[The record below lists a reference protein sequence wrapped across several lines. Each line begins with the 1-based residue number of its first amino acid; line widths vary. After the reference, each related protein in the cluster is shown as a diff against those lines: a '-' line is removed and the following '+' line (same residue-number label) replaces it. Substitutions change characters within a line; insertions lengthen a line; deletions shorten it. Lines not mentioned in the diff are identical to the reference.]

1 MYNFHSVPNIRHN
14 KIVTVI
20 LWNFLLNFVMAYQKA
35 MLEGMNGMDGISDQ
49 GSFIG
54 DGEVGSDVSYLKL
67 D

>member
-1 MYNFHSVPNIRHN
+1 
-14 KIVTVI
+14 
-20 LWNFLLNFVMAYQKA
+20 MAYQKA